1 MQLTRAHQRVEAG
14 HRHHAYAMVG
24 AGAIGLRRQR
34 AVIASVEKTL
44 ALWLRY
50 RDAVARAC
58 GLTR

>member
-1 MQLTRAHQRVEAG
+1 MDLTRAHQKVEAG
-14 HRHHAYAMVG
+14 HRHHAYAMVV
-24 AGAIGLRRQR
+24 AGATTWRHQH
-34 AVIASVEKTL
+34 AVLACVEKSL